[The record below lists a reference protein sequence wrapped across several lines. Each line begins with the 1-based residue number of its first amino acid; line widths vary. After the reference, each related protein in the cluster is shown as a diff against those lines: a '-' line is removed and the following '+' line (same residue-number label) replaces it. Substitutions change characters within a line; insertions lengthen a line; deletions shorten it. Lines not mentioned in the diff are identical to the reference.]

1 MDNYNK
7 HIKREA
13 LTLLSLFNEENA
25 RYNKDGSIDADVRMR
40 IYLRMFRLWAK
51 VKLID
56 DTIDFEV
63 FEIFEE
69 LKEKVLCMT
78 IDETTKMNIYGF
90 RKNTSS

>member
-1 MDNYNK
+1 
-7 HIKREA
+7 
-13 LTLLSLFNEENA
+13 
-25 RYNKDGSIDADVRMR
+25 
-40 IYLRMFRLWAK
+40 MFRLWAK

-69 LKEKVLCMT
+69 LREKVLCMT